1 MVAPGQR
8 VEIVDWDPAWADRF
22 ATTAADVADAFMDV
36 DAIDHVGSTS
46 VPGLAAK
53 PVIDLL
59 VTVSDIAIADAAV
72 DAMAELGFEALGEF
86 GLKDRRFFRRDDE
99 RGIRTDHVH
108 CWAVG
113 HGELDRHLAVRDYLD
128 AHAEEAEA
136 YASLKRA
143 LVARH
148 DGDREAYID
157 GKDAFVK
164 ALEQRALAWWRQA

>member
-59 VTVSDIAIADAAV
+59 VTVSDIAVADAAV
-72 DAMAELGFEALGEF
+72 EAMARLGFEALGEF

-108 CWAVG
+108 CWAAG
-113 HGELDRHLAVRDYLD
+113 HGELDRHIAVRDYLE

-136 YASLKRA
+136 YGALKRA